1 MLYCPFLPGPIYKE
15 MHHPVVPPASSMKI
29 AAGIF
34 VLALAIRLLI
44 LAWLPLASMQ
54 SVDESEY
61 MVLGQNLRLHHT
73 FSFGSTPHKWGET
86 SVLNAPGPYLPTAA
100 RPPLYPLLI
109 ATLWRGDAPPFLEV
123 ALVQVV
129 LGALTAVLVYLVALR
144 ALGRRVAIVAGLG
157 MALAPESASYVVNA
171 LTEPLYTFLMVTV
184 VWLWGRKQ
192 GLLAGLLLGAAV
204 LTRSAAVVLI
214 PLLLLMGL
222 AWRFNRA
229 LHLKI
234 ALAALL
240 AMTPWIA
247 RNYVTQNEF
256 TPVANYGWG
265 SVLFFSTV
273 DVPYWS
279 GNPFEV
285 WFADKD
291 ARAIFAEST
300 TIKAAE
306 TRLRAAALER
316 IMENPLGYAWTR
328 VTDFPRLFLDH
339 GTSYMP
345 VLPLPKDLVK
355 IVFLSASVIFV
366 ALSICG
372 LYLARKEWQR
382 VYFIALV
389 PIACL
394 GTQFVGASQ
403 LRYSIPMVPFMMV
416 FAALAACNFWAL
428 AMKALGRPRLA

>member
-1 MLYCPFLPGPIYKE
+1 
-15 MHHPVVPPASSMKI
+15 MKI
-29 AAGIF
+29 TAGIF
-34 VLALAIRLLI
+34 VLALAFRLLV
-44 LAWLPLASMQ
+44 LWWLPLPSMD

-73 FSFGSTPHKWGET
+73 FSFGFTPHRWGELAN
-86 SVLNAPGPYLPTAA
+86 LNAPGPFLPTAA

-109 ATLWRGDAPPFLEV
+109 ATLWWRDAPPFLEL

-129 LGALTAVLVYLVALR
+129 LGALTAVLVYLVTLR
-144 ALGRRVAIVAGLG
+144 ALGLRVAIVAGLG

-171 LTEPLYTFLMVTV
+171 LTEPLYTFLIVTLA
-184 VWLWGRKQ
+184 WLWGRKQ
-192 GLLAGLLLGAAV
+192 GLLAGLVLGAAV
-204 LTRSAAVVLI
+204 LTRSTAVVLI

-234 ALAALL
+234 ALGALL
-240 AMTPWIA
+240 AMAPWVA
-247 RNYVTQNEF
+247 RNYATQHEF

-291 ARAIFAEST
+291 AIAIFAESS

-316 IMENPLGYAWTR
+316 IIENPLGYAWTR

-345 VLPLPKDLVK
+345 ILRLPENLVK
-355 IVFLSASVIFV
+355 IVFLSASALFL

-372 LYLARKEWQR
+372 VYLARNEWQR
-382 VYFIALV
+382 TYFIALV
-389 PIACL
+389 PIVL
-394 GTQFVGASQ
+394 IGTQVIGASQ
-403 LRYSIPMVPFMMV
+403 LRYTIPLVPYMLV
-416 FAALAACNFWAL
+416 FAALAACHFWML
-428 AMKALGRPRLA
+428 ATKAVGHHRLA